1 VAGISGCRTARQR
14 RALPDARG
22 RYAARDRVS
31 ATVTGGRRFVVTVLS
46 GANDVGATAPGQRA
60 GDRVRVVL
68 DLQTRV
74 VVVVVVVVVRR
85 TFGRRPRGRQV
96 GGLLPDQS
104 GRRQVPGRPRSTDGA
119 VLVTAAPA
127 AATAAAAPAVDTG
140 ANRNMV
146 SVPGDLSL
154 VYPHAAAAAAWNF
167 NVFHR
172 GNHRPHPV

>member
-1 VAGISGCRTARQR
+1 MCRAYRSWPFGISRPT
-14 RALPDARG
+14 D
-22 RYAARDRVS
+22 
-31 ATVTGGRRFVVTVLS
+31 
-46 GANDVGATAPGQRA
+46 
-60 GDRVRVVL
+60 
-68 DLQTRV
+68 
-74 VVVVVVVVVRR
+74 
-85 TFGRRPRGRQV
+85 RRP
-96 GGLLPDQS
+96 LA
-104 GRRQVPGRPRSTDGA
+104 RPPARWRENGVRSFDA
-119 VLVTAAPA
+119 LSVSSLVRSSSAMSMFRAYHQGNTA